1 LISSNAAE
9 PAHARQNEYLSWPQR
24 QLTWR
29 VILVRIRDSIAG
41 NAAPTLWRNEHL
53 DILRGGQAHQR
64 RDKGNPEQL
73 KNSLISVA
81 QSRTQPHLVLLK

>member
-1 LISSNAAE
+1 MLQSQPMHDKLSIFHGSSGK
-9 PAHARQNEYLSWPQR
+9 
-24 QLTWR
+24 LTWR

-41 NAAPTLWRNEHL
+41 NTASTLWRNAHL

-73 KNSLISVA
+73 KNPLISVA
-81 QSRTQPHLVLLK
+81 QSRTTHWVLLK